1 MKKYILITITLLI
14 AISIIAVELGNAPD
28 FQLENQKGERVKLS
42 DFNDKL
48 VLLDFWATWC
58 VPCCKELP
66 HLSKLQEK
74 YGDHI
79 QVLAITIDKAR
90 QVSKAKAFV
99 KSNRFKFMTL
109 FDPKQE
115 VANLYNMVNPPR
127 TLLIDPSGKIIF
139 QHDGYKRGDEVHL
152 EEEIVK
158 WIESQQMQKSQEDIM
173 PVKNGENQKKPEMKM
188 NDVDQIKGESK

>member
-1 MKKYILITITLLI
+1 ML
-14 AISIIAVELGNAPD
+14 SAVELGTAPD
-28 FQLENQKGERVKLS
+28 FQLENERGDQVKLS

-74 YGDHI
+74 YGDDV

-90 QVSKAKAFV
+90 QVSKAKAYV

-115 VANLYNMVNPPR
+115 VAALYNMVNPPR

-139 QHDGYKRGDEVHL
+139 QHDGYKRGDEVHI

-158 WIESQQMQKSQEDIM
+158 WIEAKSIKTPVENAVGDGDIKQ
-173 PVKNGENQKKPEMKM
+173 PETPKFEMKKM
-188 NDVDQIKGESK
+188 EQTKGEK